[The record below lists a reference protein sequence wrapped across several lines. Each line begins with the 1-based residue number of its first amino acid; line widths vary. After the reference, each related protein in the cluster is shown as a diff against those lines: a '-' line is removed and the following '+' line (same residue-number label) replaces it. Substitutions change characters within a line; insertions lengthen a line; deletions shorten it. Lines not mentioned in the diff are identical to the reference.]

1 MKKISKFIINN
12 KTKVLV
18 LSCILLFLS
27 FIGMKL
33 TTINYNIL
41 VYLPSEID
49 TIKGQDI
56 LTDEFNM
63 GSYSIVV
70 AENLSPKEILNLKNK
85 ITKVEGVNEVLSIY
99 DVLGTN
105 IPIDVLPSEIKDK
118 IHQDNTDLMFTTFKY
133 STSDER
139 TINAVEEI
147 RSITD
152 HKLMQ
157 GGMSSMVLDTMNLS
171 NEEITIYVIIAVVLC
186 LLVLELSLDSYVV
199 PILLLANI
207 GMAIMF
213 NFGTNVFL
221 GDISYITKA
230 LVAVLQLGVTTDY
243 SIFLYHAY
251 EDKKE
256 KMNKDEAMEEAI
268 SETFTS
274 VVGSS
279 LTTIAGFLVLC
290 TMKLTLGTDLGIVM
304 AKGVLLGI
312 ISVLTIFPSLLL
324 FFDKQVTKT
333 KHKKL
338 MPNFNK
344 INTFIV
350 NNNKAFFII
359 FIILLMPLYL
369 ANNKVEVYYKLD
381 RSLPSYLES
390 FKTNE
395 LLKEKYNIVSP
406 QIILVDKNLKIDDLT
421 NLTNELSSLK
431 GIDLTLTTTKLSE
444 YGLSDNM
451 INLFDNDKYNLILI
465 NSEYDVATN
474 ELNNQIEEIN
484 KIVKKYDQN
493 GIVAGEGALMK
504 DLVTI
509 CDTDFKNVN
518 YSSIICIFLIL
529 FIILK
534 NFSLPFLL
542 IIAIEGAIFANM
554 SISYFTGSVLPFI
567 APIVLGTIQLGAT
580 IDYAILI
587 TTTYVNNRKTN
598 DSKKECMINTLNYCG
613 HSVLVSAACFFAATF
628 GVGVYSKIEMIG
640 SICNLISRG
649 ALISMLF
656 VLTILPSILLIF
668 DKLINKTNM
677 KGNKMK
683 KLNLAAL
690 TVVMLSP
697 LCVFANTKNE
707 TVYSK
712 IDENGNVIS
721 TTVNEQIKNTK
732 KLDTIEDYT
741 ELEDILNISS
751 NDEITKLNK
760 NITINALGKDVFYQ
774 GTSKKSLP
782 IGINIKYYLDGK
794 EESLDNILGKSG
806 KIKIIIDFT
815 NNEKHNALV
824 NGKQETM
831 YTPFLVTMGTMLD
844 SNVTNIKINNGK
856 VVASGNKNM
865 VVGISSPYLNRSLNI
880 SELSTLNTLTLSYET
895 DNFKLPTMYFVATN
909 KLLSDAD
916 LSVFNKLDGLNS
928 KVDELQTNMNKI
940 DNGASDLSKGI
951 NKLKNS
957 LSSSIT
963 NLKNNNED
971 ALDEN
976 TIASIRT
983 QTMQTVQNTFTN
995 DYKKKLSES
1004 AWIKVEENLK
1014 NSNDNYVT
1022 DLATKTVSKILLSY
1036 LGSEEALNNYMLCVS
1051 ENMESCEYLIQ
1062 NNYDINKINA
1072 FALTLKQEITS
1083 LTTNTTNYIAENVS
1097 KNVASTVAEETA
1109 ISTAESIVNTLAPAL
1124 SNQVKNE
1131 SIKSFTS
1138 SLNTLYTNI
1147 DYIDSNMNTLSTGIT
1162 TFNKEGIEE
1171 ISALVNGPIASSKAM
1186 VKALSKLAD
1195 NYTSY
1200 ASKSTSIND
1209 ETKFIIV
1216 LDGKEKQE
1224 EETNT
1229 TEESS
1234 KTNLWTRIK
1243 NLFK

>member
-12 KTKVLV
+12 KTKVLII
-18 LSCILLFLS
+18 SCILLVLS

-70 AENLSPKEILNLKNK
+70 AENLSPKEILNLKDK

-118 IHQDNTDLMFTTFKY
+118 IHQDNTDLMFITFKY

-147 RSITD
+147 RNITD

-171 NEEITIYVIIAVVLC
+171 NEEITIYVIIAVALC
-186 LLVLELSLDSYVV
+186 LIVLELSLDSYVV

-256 KMNKDEAMEEAI
+256 KMSKEKAMEEAI

-350 NNNKAFFII
+350 NHNKAFFVI
-359 FIILLMPLYL
+359 FIILLIPLYL

-390 FKTNE
+390 VKTNE

-406 QIILVDKNLKIDDLT
+406 QIILVDKNLKTDDLT

-431 GIDLTLTTTKLSE
+431 GIDLTLSTTKLAE

-451 INLFDNDKYNLILI
+451 INLFDSDKYNLILI

-484 KIVKKYDQN
+484 KIVKKYDQS

-518 YSSIICIFLIL
+518 YSSILCIFLIL

-542 IIAIEGAIFANM
+542 IIVIEGAIFANM

-598 DSKKECMINTLNYCG
+598 KSKKECMINTLNYCG

-668 DKLINKTNM
+668 DNIINKTNM

-697 LCVFANTKNE
+697 LCVFANTKTE

-806 KIKIIIDFT
+806 KIKIIINFT

-856 VVASGNKNM
+856 VVANGNKNM

-880 SELSTLNTLTLSYET
+880 SELSTLNTLTLSYEI

-909 KLLSDAD
+909 KLLADAD
-916 LSVFNKLDGLNS
+916 LSIFNKLDGLNS

-957 LSSSIT
+957 LSSSIN

-976 TIASIRT
+976 TLADIRT

-995 DYKKKLSES
+995 DYKKKISES

-1014 NSNDNYVT
+1014 NSNDTYVT

-1036 LGSEEALNNYMLCVS
+1036 LGSEEALNKYMLCVS
-1051 ENMESCEYLIQ
+1051 GNMESCIYLAQ
-1062 NNYDINKINA
+1062 NNYDIDKINA

-1097 KNVASTVAEETA
+1097 KSVASTVAEETA
-1109 ISTAESIVNTLAPAL
+1109 ISTAESIVNTLAPTL

-1147 DYIDSNMNTLSTGIT
+1147 DYIDSNMNSLSTGIT

-1171 ISALVNGPIASSKAM
+1171 ISALVNGPIASSKAR
-1186 VKALSKLAD
+1186 VEALSKLAD

-1224 EETNT
+1224 EKTHV
-1229 TEESS
+1229 TEETS

>member
-12 KTKVLV
+12 KTKILII
-18 LSCILLFLS
+18 SCILLALS

-118 IHQDNTDLMFTTFKY
+118 IHQDNTNLMFITFKY

-147 RSITD
+147 RNITD

-171 NEEITIYVIIAVVLC
+171 NEEITVYVIIAVVLC

-207 GMAIMF
+207 GIAIMF

-256 KMNKDEAMEEAI
+256 KMSKEQAMEEAI

-324 FFDKQVTKT
+324 FFDKLVTKT

-350 NNNKAFFII
+350 NNNKAFFVI
-359 FIILLMPLYL
+359 FIILLIPLYL

-390 FKTNE
+390 VKTNE

-421 NLTNELSSLK
+421 NLTDELSSLK
-431 GIDLTLTTTKLSE
+431 GIDLTLSTTKLSE

-451 INLFDNDKYNLILI
+451 INLFDSDKYNLILI

-518 YSSIICIFLIL
+518 YSSILCIFLIL

-542 IIAIEGAIFANM
+542 IIAIEGAILANM

-598 DSKKECMINTLNYCG
+598 KSKKECMINTLNYCG

-668 DKLINKTNM
+668 DNIINKTNM

-683 KLNLAAL
+683 KLNLAVL
-690 TVVMLSP
+690 TVAMLSP

-712 IDENGNVIS
+712 IGENGNVIS

-760 NITINALGKDVFYQ
+760 NISINAFGKDVFYQ

-806 KIKIIIDFT
+806 KIKIIINFT

-844 SNVTNIKINNGK
+844 SNAKNIKINNGK

-880 SELSTLNTLTLSYET
+880 NELSTLNTLTLSYET

-971 ALDEN
+971 ALDEK
-976 TIASIRT
+976 TLAGIRT

-1014 NSNDNYVT
+1014 NSNDTYVT

-1051 ENMESCEYLIQ
+1051 GNMESCAYLIQ

-1097 KNVASTVAEETA
+1097 KSVASTVAEETA
-1109 ISTAESIVNTLAPAL
+1109 ISTAESIVNTLAPTL

-1171 ISALVNGPIASSKAM
+1171 ISSLVNGPIASSKAR
-1186 VKALSKLAD
+1186 VEALSKLAD

-1224 EETNT
+1224 EKTNI

>member
-18 LSCILLFLS
+18 ISCILLVLS

-70 AENLSPKEILNLKNK
+70 AENLSPKEILNLKDK

-118 IHQDNTDLMFTTFKY
+118 IHQDNTDLMFITFKY

-147 RSITD
+147 RNITD

-171 NEEITIYVIIAVVLC
+171 NEEITIYVIIAVALC
-186 LLVLELSLDSYVV
+186 LIVLELSLDSYVV

-256 KMNKDEAMEEAI
+256 KMSKEKAMEEAI

-333 KHKKL
+333 KHKNL

-350 NNNKAFFII
+350 NNNKAFFVI
-359 FIILLMPLYL
+359 FIILLIPLYL

-390 FKTNE
+390 VKTNE

-406 QIILVDKNLKIDDLT
+406 QIILVDKNLKTDDLT

-431 GIDLTLTTTKLSE
+431 GIDLTLSTTKLAE

-451 INLFDNDKYNLILI
+451 INLFDSDKYNLILI
-465 NSEYDVATN
+465 NSKYDVATN

-484 KIVKKYDQN
+484 KIVKKYDQS

-518 YSSIICIFLIL
+518 YSSILCIFLIL

-542 IIAIEGAIFANM
+542 IIVIEGAIFANM

-598 DSKKECMINTLNYCG
+598 KSKKECMINTLNYCG

-668 DKLINKTNM
+668 DNIINKTNM

-697 LCVFANTKNE
+697 LCVFANTKTE

-712 IDENGNVIS
+712 IDENGNVIN

-782 IGINIKYYLDGK
+782 IGVNIKYYLDGK

-806 KIKIIIDFT
+806 KIKIVINFT

-844 SNVTNIKINNGK
+844 SSATNIKINNGK
-856 VVASGNKNM
+856 VVANGNKNM

-909 KLLSDAD
+909 KLLADAD
-916 LSVFNKLDGLNS
+916 LSIFNKLDGLNS

-971 ALDEN
+971 ALDEK
-976 TIASIRT
+976 ALAGIRT

-995 DYKKKLSES
+995 DYKKKISES

-1014 NSNDNYVT
+1014 NSNDTYVT

-1036 LGSEEALNNYMLCVS
+1036 LGNEEALNNYMLCVS
-1051 ENMESCEYLIQ
+1051 GKMESCIYLKQ
-1062 NNYDINKINA
+1062 NNYDIDKINA

-1097 KNVASTVAEETA
+1097 KSVASTVAEETA
-1109 ISTAESIVNTLAPAL
+1109 ISTAESIVNTLAPTL

-1147 DYIDSNMNTLSTGIT
+1147 DYIDSNMNSLSTGIT

-1171 ISALVNGPIASSKAM
+1171 ISALVNGPIASSKAR
-1186 VKALSKLAD
+1186 VEALSKLAD

-1224 EETNT
+1224 EKTHV
-1229 TEESS
+1229 TEETS

>member
-12 KTKVLV
+12 KTKVLII
-18 LSCILLFLS
+18 SCILLVLS

-118 IHQDNTDLMFTTFKY
+118 IHQDKTDLMFITFKY

-147 RSITD
+147 RNITD

-171 NEEITIYVIIAVVLC
+171 NEEITIYVIIAVALC
-186 LLVLELSLDSYVV
+186 LIVLELSLDSYVV
-199 PILLLANI
+199 PVLLLANI

-256 KMNKDEAMEEAI
+256 KMSKEEAMEEAI

-333 KHKKL
+333 KHRKL

-350 NNNKAFFII
+350 NNNKAFFVI
-359 FIILLMPLYL
+359 FIILLIPLYL

-381 RSLPSYLES
+381 RSLPRYLES
-390 FKTNE
+390 VKTNE

-431 GIDLTLTTTKLSE
+431 GIDLTLSTTKLAE

-451 INLFDNDKYNLILI
+451 INLFDSDKYNLILI
-465 NSEYDVATN
+465 NSKYDVATN

-518 YSSIICIFLIL
+518 YSSILCIFLIL

-598 DSKKECMINTLNYCG
+598 KSKKECMINTLNYCG

-668 DKLINKTNM
+668 DNIINKTNM

-683 KLNLAAL
+683 KLNLAVL
-690 TVVMLSP
+690 TVAMLSP

-712 IDENGNVIS
+712 IDENGNIIS
-721 TTVNEQIKNTK
+721 TTVNEQIKNNK

-760 NITINALGKDVFYQ
+760 NISINAFGKDVFYQ

-880 SELSTLNTLTLSYET
+880 NELSTLNTLTLSYET

-971 ALDEN
+971 ALDEK
-976 TIASIRT
+976 TLVGIRT

-1014 NSNDNYVT
+1014 NSNDTYVT

-1051 ENMESCEYLIQ
+1051 GNMESCIYLAQ
-1062 NNYDINKINA
+1062 NNYDIDKINA

-1097 KNVASTVAEETA
+1097 KSVASTVAEETA
-1109 ISTAESIVNTLAPAL
+1109 ISTAETIVNTLAPTL

-1171 ISALVNGPIASSKAM
+1171 ISALVNGPIASSKAR
-1186 VKALSKLAD
+1186 VEALSKLAD

-1224 EETNT
+1224 EKTNIS
-1229 TEESS
+1229 EESS

>member
-12 KTKVLV
+12 KTKVLII
-18 LSCILLFLS
+18 SCILLVLS

-118 IHQDNTDLMFTTFKY
+118 IHQDNTDLMFITFKY

-147 RSITD
+147 RNITD

-171 NEEITIYVIIAVVLC
+171 NEEITIYVIIAVALC
-186 LLVLELSLDSYVV
+186 LIVLELSLDSYVV

-256 KMNKDEAMEEAI
+256 KMSKEEAMEKAI

-333 KHKKL
+333 KHKNL

-390 FKTNE
+390 VKTNE

-421 NLTNELSSLK
+421 NLTDELSSLK
-431 GIDLTLTTTKLSE
+431 GIDLTLSTTKLSE

-451 INLFDNDKYNLILI
+451 INLFDSDKYNLILI

-518 YSSIICIFLIL
+518 YSSILCIFLIL

-542 IIAIEGAIFANM
+542 IIVIEGAIFANM

-598 DSKKECMINTLNYCG
+598 KSKKECMINTLNYCG

-668 DKLINKTNM
+668 DNIINKTNM

-856 VVASGNKNM
+856 IVASGNKNM

-940 DNGASDLSKGI
+940 DNGASNLSKGI

-976 TIASIRT
+976 TLASIRT

-1014 NSNDNYVT
+1014 NSNDTYVT

-1051 ENMESCEYLIQ
+1051 GNMESCIYLAQ
-1062 NNYDINKINA
+1062 NNYDIDKINA

-1097 KNVASTVAEETA
+1097 KSVASTVAEETA
-1109 ISTAESIVNTLAPAL
+1109 ISTAESIVNTLAPTL

-1171 ISALVNGPIASSKAM
+1171 ISALVNGPIASSKAR
-1186 VKALSKLAD
+1186 VEALSKLAD
-1195 NYTSY
+1195 NYNSY

-1224 EETNT
+1224 EKTNI
-1229 TEESS
+1229 TEELS

>member
-12 KTKVLV
+12 KTKVLII
-18 LSCILLFLS
+18 SCILLVLS

-70 AENLSPKEILNLKNK
+70 AEKLSPKEILNLKNK

-118 IHQDNTDLMFTTFKY
+118 IHQDNTDLMFITFKY

-147 RSITD
+147 RNITD

-171 NEEITIYVIIAVVLC
+171 NEEITIYVIIAVALC
-186 LLVLELSLDSYVV
+186 LIVLELSLDSYVV
-199 PILLLANI
+199 PVLLLANI

-256 KMNKDEAMEEAI
+256 KMSKEEAMEEAI

-324 FFDKQVTKT
+324 FFDKLVTKT
-333 KHKKL
+333 KHRKL

-350 NNNKAFFII
+350 NNNKAFFVI
-359 FIILLMPLYL
+359 FIILLIPLYL

-381 RSLPSYLES
+381 RSLPRYLES
-390 FKTNE
+390 VKTNE

-431 GIDLTLTTTKLSE
+431 GIDLTLSTTKLSE

-451 INLFDNDKYNLILI
+451 INLFDSDKYNLILI
-465 NSEYDVATN
+465 NSKYDVATN

-518 YSSIICIFLIL
+518 YSSILCIFLIL

-542 IIAIEGAIFANM
+542 IIVIEGAIFANM

-598 DSKKECMINTLNYCG
+598 KSKKECMINTLNYCG

-668 DKLINKTNM
+668 DNIINKTNM

-683 KLNLAAL
+683 KLNLAVL
-690 TVVMLSP
+690 TVAMISP

-760 NITINALGKDVFYQ
+760 NISINALGKDVFYQ

-844 SNVTNIKINNGK
+844 SSAKNIKINNGK

-880 SELSTLNTLTLSYET
+880 NELSTLNTLTLSYET

-971 ALDEN
+971 ALDEK
-976 TIASIRT
+976 TLAGIRT

-1014 NSNDNYVT
+1014 NSNDTYVT

-1051 ENMESCEYLIQ
+1051 GNMESCIYLAQ
-1062 NNYDINKINA
+1062 NNYDIDKINA
-1072 FALTLKQEITS
+1072 FALTLKQEITL

-1097 KNVASTVAEETA
+1097 KSVASTVAEETA
-1109 ISTAESIVNTLAPAL
+1109 ISTAESIVNTLAPTL

-1171 ISALVNGPIASSKAM
+1171 ISALVNGPIASSKAR
-1186 VKALSKLAD
+1186 VEALSKLAD

-1224 EETNT
+1224 EKTNI

>member
-12 KTKVLV
+12 KTKVLII
-18 LSCILLFLS
+18 SCILLVLS

-70 AENLSPKEILNLKNK
+70 AENLSPKEILNLKDK
-85 ITKVEGVNEVLSIY
+85 ITKVKGVNEVLSIY

-118 IHQDNTDLMFTTFKY
+118 IHKDNTDLMFITFKY

-147 RSITD
+147 RNITD

-171 NEEITIYVIIAVVLC
+171 NEEITVYVIIAVVLC

-256 KMNKDEAMEEAI
+256 KMSKEEAMEEAI

-324 FFDKQVTKT
+324 FFDKLVTKT

-350 NNNKAFFII
+350 NNSKAFFII
-359 FIILLMPLYL
+359 FIILLIPLYL

-390 FKTNE
+390 VKTNE

-406 QIILVDKNLKIDDLT
+406 QIILVDKNLKTDDLT

-431 GIDLTLTTTKLSE
+431 GIDLTLSTTKLSE

-451 INLFDNDKYNLILI
+451 INLFDSDKYNLILI
-465 NSEYDVATN
+465 NSKYDVATN

-484 KIVKKYDQN
+484 KIVKKYDKN

-542 IIAIEGAIFANM
+542 IIAIEGAILANM

-598 DSKKECMINTLNYCG
+598 KSKKECMINTLNYCG

-760 NITINALGKDVFYQ
+760 NISINAFGKDVFYQ

-782 IGINIKYYLDGK
+782 IGVNIKYYLDGK
-794 EESLDNILGKSG
+794 EESLDNILDKSG
-806 KIKIIIDFT
+806 KIKIVINFT

-895 DNFKLPTMYFVATN
+895 DKFKLPTMYFVATN

-971 ALDEN
+971 ALDEK
-976 TIASIRT
+976 TLAGIRT

-1014 NSNDNYVT
+1014 NSNDTYVT

-1051 ENMESCEYLIQ
+1051 GNMESCAYLIQ

-1097 KNVASTVAEETA
+1097 KSVASTVAEETA
-1109 ISTAESIVNTLAPAL
+1109 ISTAESIVNTLAPTL

-1171 ISALVNGPIASSKAM
+1171 ISALVNGPIASSKAR
-1186 VKALSKLAD
+1186 VEALSKLAD

-1224 EETNT
+1224 EKTNI
-1229 TEESS
+1229 TEETS

>member
-12 KTKVLV
+12 KTKILII
-18 LSCILLFLS
+18 SCILLVLS

-85 ITKVEGVNEVLSIY
+85 ITKVEGINEVLSIY

-118 IHQDNTDLMFTTFKY
+118 IHQDNTDLMFITFKY

-147 RSITD
+147 RNITD

-171 NEEITIYVIIAVVLC
+171 NEEITIYVIIAIALC
-186 LLVLELSLDSYVV
+186 LIVLELSLDSYVV
-199 PILLLANI
+199 PILLLTNI

-213 NFGTNVFL
+213 NFGTNLFL

-256 KMNKDEAMEEAI
+256 KMSKEEAMEKAI

-333 KHKKL
+333 KHKNL

-344 INTFIV
+344 INTLIV
-350 NNNKAFFII
+350 NNNKAFFVI
-359 FIILLMPLYL
+359 FIILLIPLYL

-390 FKTNE
+390 VKTNE

-431 GIDLTLTTTKLSE
+431 GIDLTLSTTKLAE

-451 INLFDNDKYNLILI
+451 INLFDSDKYNLILI
-465 NSEYDVATN
+465 NSKYDVATN

-518 YSSIICIFLIL
+518 YSSILCIFLIL

-542 IIAIEGAIFANM
+542 IIVIEGAIFANM

-598 DSKKECMINTLNYCG
+598 KSKKECMINTLNYCG

-649 ALISMLF
+649 AIISMLF

-683 KLNLAAL
+683 KLNLAVL
-690 TVVMLSP
+690 TVAMLSP

-712 IDENGNVIS
+712 IDENGNIIS

-760 NITINALGKDVFYQ
+760 NISINAFGKDVFYQ

-806 KIKIIIDFT
+806 KIKIVINFT
-815 NNEKHNALV
+815 NNEKHKALV

-971 ALDEN
+971 ALDEK
-976 TIASIRT
+976 TLAGIRT

-1014 NSNDNYVT
+1014 NSNDTYVT

-1051 ENMESCEYLIQ
+1051 GNMESCAYLIQ

-1097 KNVASTVAEETA
+1097 KSVASTVAEETA
-1109 ISTAESIVNTLAPAL
+1109 ISTAESIVNTLAPTL

-1131 SIKSFTS
+1131 SIKTFTS

-1147 DYIDSNMNTLSTGIT
+1147 DYIDSNMNILSTGIT
-1162 TFNKEGIEE
+1162 IFNKEGIEE
-1171 ISALVNGPIASSKAM
+1171 ISALVNGPIASSKAR
-1186 VKALSKLAD
+1186 VEALSKLAD

-1224 EETNT
+1224 EKTNI

>member
-12 KTKVLV
+12 KTKVLII
-18 LSCILLFLS
+18 SCILLVLS

-118 IHQDNTDLMFTTFKY
+118 IHQDNTDLMFITFKY

-147 RSITD
+147 RNITD

-171 NEEITIYVIIAVVLC
+171 NEEITIYVIIAVALC
-186 LLVLELSLDSYVV
+186 LMVLELSLDSYVV
-199 PILLLANI
+199 PVLLLANI

-256 KMNKDEAMEEAI
+256 KMCKEEAMEEAI

-333 KHKKL
+333 KHRKL

-350 NNNKAFFII
+350 NNNKAFFVI
-359 FIILLMPLYL
+359 FIILLIPLYL

-381 RSLPSYLES
+381 RSLPRYLES
-390 FKTNE
+390 VKTNE

-431 GIDLTLTTTKLSE
+431 GIDLTLSTTKLSE

-451 INLFDNDKYNLILI
+451 INLFDSDKYNLILI
-465 NSEYDVATN
+465 NSKYDVATN

-518 YSSIICIFLIL
+518 YSSILCIFLIL

-598 DSKKECMINTLNYCG
+598 KSKKECMINTLNYCG

-668 DKLINKTNM
+668 DNIINKTNM

-683 KLNLAAL
+683 KLNLAVL
-690 TVVMLSP
+690 TVAMLSP

-721 TTVNEQIKNTK
+721 TTVNEQIKNNK

-760 NITINALGKDVFYQ
+760 NISINAFGKDVFYQ

-880 SELSTLNTLTLSYET
+880 NELSTLNTLTLSYET
-895 DNFKLPTMYFVATN
+895 DNFKLPTIYFVATN

-971 ALDEN
+971 ALDEK
-976 TIASIRT
+976 TLAGIRT

-1014 NSNDNYVT
+1014 NSNDTYVT

-1051 ENMESCEYLIQ
+1051 GNMESCIYIAQ
-1062 NNYDINKINA
+1062 NNYDIDKINA

-1097 KNVASTVAEETA
+1097 KSVASTVAEETA
-1109 ISTAESIVNTLAPAL
+1109 ISTAESIVNTLAPTL

-1171 ISALVNGPIASSKAM
+1171 ISALVNGPIASSKAR
-1186 VKALSKLAD
+1186 VEALSKLAD

-1224 EETNT
+1224 EKTNI

>member
-12 KTKVLV
+12 KTKILII
-18 LSCILLFLS
+18 SCILLVLS

-49 TIKGQDI
+49 TIEGQDI

-63 GSYSIVV
+63 GSYSMVV

-118 IHQDNTDLMFTTFKY
+118 IHQDNTDLMFITFKY

-147 RSITD
+147 RNITD

-171 NEEITIYVIIAVVLC
+171 NEEITIYVIIAVALC
-186 LLVLELSLDSYVV
+186 LIVLELSLDSYVV

-213 NFGTNVFL
+213 NFGTNIFL

-256 KMNKDEAMEEAI
+256 KMSKEEAMEKAI

-333 KHKKL
+333 KHKKI

-350 NNNKAFFII
+350 NNNKAFFAI
-359 FIILLMPLYL
+359 FIILLIPLYL

-390 FKTNE
+390 VKTNE

-431 GIDLTLTTTKLSE
+431 GIDLTLSTTKLSE

-451 INLFDNDKYNLILI
+451 INLFDSDKYNLILI
-465 NSEYDVATN
+465 NSKYDVATN

-518 YSSIICIFLIL
+518 YSSILCIFLIL

-542 IIAIEGAIFANM
+542 IIAIEGAILANM

-598 DSKKECMINTLNYCG
+598 KNKKECMINTLNYCG

-668 DKLINKTNM
+668 DNIINKTNM

-683 KLNLAAL
+683 KLNLALL

-712 IDENGNVIS
+712 IDENGNIIS

-760 NITINALGKDVFYQ
+760 NISINAFGKDVFYQ

-806 KIKIIIDFT
+806 KIKIVINFT

-895 DNFKLPTMYFVATN
+895 DKFKLPTMYFVATN

-971 ALDEN
+971 ALDEK
-976 TIASIRT
+976 TLAGIRT
-983 QTMQTVQNTFTN
+983 QTMQTVQNTFTD

-1014 NSNDNYVT
+1014 NSNDTYVT

-1036 LGSEEALNNYMLCVS
+1036 LGSKEALNNYMLCVS
-1051 ENMESCEYLIQ
+1051 GNMEYCKYLAQ
-1062 NNYDINKINA
+1062 NNYDIDKINA

-1097 KNVASTVAEETA
+1097 KSVASTVAEETA
-1109 ISTAESIVNTLAPAL
+1109 ISTAESIVNTLAPTL

-1171 ISALVNGPIASSKAM
+1171 ISALVNGPIASSKAR
-1186 VKALSKLAD
+1186 VEALSKLAD

-1224 EETNT
+1224 EKTNI

>member
-12 KTKVLV
+12 KTKVLII
-18 LSCILLFLS
+18 SCILLVLS

-85 ITKVEGVNEVLSIY
+85 ITKVEGINEVLSIY

-118 IHQDNTDLMFTTFKY
+118 IHQDNTDLMFITFKY

-147 RSITD
+147 RNITD

-171 NEEITIYVIIAVVLC
+171 NEEITIYVIIAVALC
-186 LLVLELSLDSYVV
+186 LIVLELSLDSYVV
-199 PILLLANI
+199 PILLLTNI

-213 NFGTNVFL
+213 NFGTNIFL

-256 KMNKDEAMEEAI
+256 KMNKEEAMEEAI

-338 MPNFNK
+338 MTNFNK

-350 NNNKAFFII
+350 NNNKAFFVI
-359 FIILLMPLYL
+359 FIILLIPLYL

-390 FKTNE
+390 VKTNE

-431 GIDLTLTTTKLSE
+431 GIDLTLSTTKLAE

-451 INLFDNDKYNLILI
+451 INLFDSDKYNLILI
-465 NSEYDVATN
+465 NSKYDVATN

-518 YSSIICIFLIL
+518 YSSILCIFLIL

-542 IIAIEGAIFANM
+542 IIVIEGAIFANM

-598 DSKKECMINTLNYCG
+598 KSKKECMINTLNYCG

-628 GVGVYSKIEMIG
+628 GVGIYSKIEMIG

-668 DKLINKTNM
+668 DNIINKTNM

-683 KLNLAAL
+683 KLNLAVL
-690 TVVMLSP
+690 TAVMLSP
-697 LCVFANTKNE
+697 LCVFANTKTE

-760 NITINALGKDVFYQ
+760 NISINAFGKDVFYQ

-806 KIKIIIDFT
+806 KIKIVINFT

-928 KVDELQTNMNKI
+928 KIDELQTNMNKI

-971 ALDEN
+971 ALDEK
-976 TIASIRT
+976 TLAGIRT

-1014 NSNDNYVT
+1014 NSNDTYVT

-1051 ENMESCEYLIQ
+1051 GNMESCEYLIQ

-1097 KNVASTVAEETA
+1097 KSVALTVAEETA
-1109 ISTAESIVNTLAPAL
+1109 ISTAESIVNTLAPTL

-1171 ISALVNGPIASSKAM
+1171 ISVLVNGPIASSKAR
-1186 VKALSKLAD
+1186 VEALSKLAD

-1224 EETNT
+1224 EKTNI

>member
-12 KTKVLV
+12 KTKVLII
-18 LSCILLFLS
+18 SCILLVLS

-118 IHQDNTDLMFTTFKY
+118 IHQDNTDLMFITFKY

-147 RSITD
+147 RNITD

-171 NEEITIYVIIAVVLC
+171 NEEITIYVIIAVALC
-186 LLVLELSLDSYVV
+186 LIVLELSLDSYVV
-199 PILLLANI
+199 PVLLLANI

-256 KMNKDEAMEEAI
+256 KMCKEEAMEEAI

-350 NNNKAFFII
+350 NNNKAFFVI
-359 FIILLMPLYL
+359 FIILLIPLYL

-381 RSLPSYLES
+381 RSLPRYLES
-390 FKTNE
+390 VKTNE

-431 GIDLTLTTTKLSE
+431 GIDLTLSTTKLSE

-451 INLFDNDKYNLILI
+451 INLFDSDKYNLILI
-465 NSEYDVATN
+465 NSKYDVATN

-518 YSSIICIFLIL
+518 YSSILCIFLIL

-598 DSKKECMINTLNYCG
+598 KSKKECMINTLNYCG

-668 DKLINKTNM
+668 DNIINKTNM

-683 KLNLAAL
+683 KLNLAVL
-690 TVVMLSP
+690 TVAMLSP

-721 TTVNEQIKNTK
+721 TTVNEQIKNNK

-760 NITINALGKDVFYQ
+760 NISINAFGKDVFYQ

-831 YTPFLVTMGTMLD
+831 YTPFLVTMGTILD

-909 KLLSDAD
+909 KLLSDAE

-971 ALDEN
+971 ALDEK
-976 TIASIRT
+976 TLAGIRT

-1014 NSNDNYVT
+1014 NSNDSYVT

-1051 ENMESCEYLIQ
+1051 GNMESCAYLIQ

-1097 KNVASTVAEETA
+1097 KSVASTVAEETA
-1109 ISTAESIVNTLAPAL
+1109 ISTAESIVNTLAPTL

-1171 ISALVNGPIASSKAM
+1171 ISALVNGPIASSKAR

-1224 EETNT
+1224 EKTNI

>member
-1 MKKISKFIINN
+1 
-12 KTKVLV
+12 
-18 LSCILLFLS
+18 
-27 FIGMKL
+27 
-33 TTINYNIL
+33 
-41 VYLPSEID
+41 
-49 TIKGQDI
+49 
-56 LTDEFNM
+56 
-63 GSYSIVV
+63 
-70 AENLSPKEILNLKNK
+70 
-85 ITKVEGVNEVLSIY
+85 
-99 DVLGTN
+99 
-105 IPIDVLPSEIKDK
+105 
-118 IHQDNTDLMFTTFKY
+118 
-133 STSDER
+133 
-139 TINAVEEI
+139 
-147 RSITD
+147 
-152 HKLMQ
+152 
-157 GGMSSMVLDTMNLS
+157 
-171 NEEITIYVIIAVVLC
+171 
-186 LLVLELSLDSYVV
+186 
-199 PILLLANI
+199 
-207 GMAIMF
+207 
-213 NFGTNVFL
+213 
-221 GDISYITKA
+221 
-230 LVAVLQLGVTTDY
+230 
-243 SIFLYHAY
+243 
-251 EDKKE
+251 
-256 KMNKDEAMEEAI
+256 
-268 SETFTS
+268 
-274 VVGSS
+274 
-279 LTTIAGFLVLC
+279 
-290 TMKLTLGTDLGIVM
+290 
-304 AKGVLLGI
+304 
-312 ISVLTIFPSLLL
+312 
-324 FFDKQVTKT
+324 
-333 KHKKL
+333 
-338 MPNFNK
+338 
-344 INTFIV
+344 
-350 NNNKAFFII
+350 
-359 FIILLMPLYL
+359 
-369 ANNKVEVYYKLD
+369 
-381 RSLPSYLES
+381 
-390 FKTNE
+390 
-395 LLKEKYNIVSP
+395 
-406 QIILVDKNLKIDDLT
+406 
-421 NLTNELSSLK
+421 
-431 GIDLTLTTTKLSE
+431 
-444 YGLSDNM
+444 M
-451 INLFDNDKYNLILI
+451 INLFDSDKYNLILI

-518 YSSIICIFLIL
+518 YSSILCIFLIL

-542 IIAIEGAIFANM
+542 IIVIEGAIFANM

-598 DSKKECMINTLNYCG
+598 KSKKECMINTLNYCG

-668 DKLINKTNM
+668 DNIINKTNM

-690 TVVMLSP
+690 TAVMLSP
-697 LCVFANTKNE
+697 LCVFANTKTE

-751 NDEITKLNK
+751 NDEITNLNK

-782 IGINIKYYLDGK
+782 IGLNIKYYLDGK
-794 EESLDNILGKSG
+794 EESLENILGKSG

-844 SNVTNIKINNGK
+844 SSVTNIKINNGK
-856 VVASGNKNM
+856 VVANGNKNM

-880 SELSTLNTLTLSYET
+880 SELSTLNTLTLSYEIV
-895 DNFKLPTMYFVATN
+895 NFKLPTMYFVATN
-909 KLLSDAD
+909 KLLANAD
-916 LSVFNKLDGLNS
+916 LSIFNKLDGLNS
-928 KVDELQTNMNKI
+928 KVNELQTNMNKI
-940 DNGASDLSKGI
+940 DTGASDLSKGI

-957 LSSSIT
+957 LSSSIN

-971 ALDEN
+971 ALDEK
-976 TIASIRT
+976 TLAGIRT
-983 QTMQTVQNTFTN
+983 QTMHTVQNTFTN

-1014 NSNDNYVT
+1014 NSNDTYVT

-1051 ENMESCEYLIQ
+1051 GKMESCIYLAQ

-1097 KNVASTVAEETA
+1097 KSVASTVAEETA
-1109 ISTAESIVNTLAPAL
+1109 ISTAESIVNTLAPTL
-1124 SNQVKNE
+1124 SNQIKNE

-1171 ISALVNGPIASSKAM
+1171 ISALVNGPIASSKAR
-1186 VKALSKLAD
+1186 VEALSKLAD

-1200 ASKSTSIND
+1200 ASKGTSIND

-1224 EETNT
+1224 EKTNITKET
-1229 TEESS
+1229 S

>member
-12 KTKVLV
+12 KTKVLII
-18 LSCILLFLS
+18 SCILLVLS

-118 IHQDNTDLMFTTFKY
+118 IHQDNTDLMFITFKY

-147 RSITD
+147 RNITD

-171 NEEITIYVIIAVVLC
+171 NEEITIYVIIAVALC
-186 LLVLELSLDSYVV
+186 LIVLELSLDSYVV
-199 PILLLANI
+199 PVLLLANI

-256 KMNKDEAMEEAI
+256 KMSKEEAMEEAI

-350 NNNKAFFII
+350 NNNKAFFVI
-359 FIILLMPLYL
+359 FIILLIPLYL

-390 FKTNE
+390 VKTNE

-431 GIDLTLTTTKLSE
+431 GIDLTLSTTKLSE

-451 INLFDNDKYNLILI
+451 INLFDSDKYNLILI
-465 NSEYDVATN
+465 NSKYDVATN

-518 YSSIICIFLIL
+518 YSSILCIFLIL

-598 DSKKECMINTLNYCG
+598 KSKKECMINTLNYCG

-668 DKLINKTNM
+668 DNIINKTNM

-683 KLNLAAL
+683 KLNLAVL
-690 TVVMLSP
+690 TVAMLSP

-712 IDENGNVIS
+712 IDENGNIIS

-760 NITINALGKDVFYQ
+760 NISINAFGKDVFYQ

-856 VVASGNKNM
+856 VVARGNKNM

-880 SELSTLNTLTLSYET
+880 
-895 DNFKLPTMYFVATN
+895 
-909 KLLSDAD
+909 
-916 LSVFNKLDGLNS
+916 
-928 KVDELQTNMNKI
+928 
-940 DNGASDLSKGI
+940 
-951 NKLKNS
+951 
-957 LSSSIT
+957 
-963 NLKNNNED
+963 
-971 ALDEN
+971 
-976 TIASIRT
+976 
-983 QTMQTVQNTFTN
+983 
-995 DYKKKLSES
+995 
-1004 AWIKVEENLK
+1004 
-1014 NSNDNYVT
+1014 
-1022 DLATKTVSKILLSY
+1022 
-1036 LGSEEALNNYMLCVS
+1036 LCC
-1051 ENMESCEYLIQ
+1051 N
-1062 NNYDINKINA
+1062 
-1072 FALTLKQEITS
+1072 
-1083 LTTNTTNYIAENVS
+1083 
-1097 KNVASTVAEETA
+1097 
-1109 ISTAESIVNTLAPAL
+1109 
-1124 SNQVKNE
+1124 
-1131 SIKSFTS
+1131 
-1138 SLNTLYTNI
+1138 
-1147 DYIDSNMNTLSTGIT
+1147 
-1162 TFNKEGIEE
+1162 
-1171 ISALVNGPIASSKAM
+1171 
-1186 VKALSKLAD
+1186 
-1195 NYTSY
+1195 
-1200 ASKSTSIND
+1200 
-1209 ETKFIIV
+1209 
-1216 LDGKEKQE
+1216 
-1224 EETNT
+1224 
-1229 TEESS
+1229 
-1234 KTNLWTRIK
+1234 
-1243 NLFK
+1243 

>member
-18 LSCILLFLS
+18 VSCILLVLS

-118 IHQDNTDLMFTTFKY
+118 IHQDNTDLMFITFKY

-147 RSITD
+147 RNITD

-171 NEEITIYVIIAVVLC
+171 NEEITVYVIIAVVLC
-186 LLVLELSLDSYVV
+186 LLVLELSLDSYIV

-256 KMNKDEAMEEAI
+256 KMSKEEAMEEAI

-350 NNNKAFFII
+350 NHNKAFFII
-359 FIILLMPLYL
+359 FIILLIPLYL

-390 FKTNE
+390 VKTNE

-431 GIDLTLTTTKLSE
+431 GIDLTLSTTKLSE

-451 INLFDNDKYNLILI
+451 INLFDSDKYNLILI

-542 IIAIEGAIFANM
+542 IIAIEGAILANM

-598 DSKKECMINTLNYCG
+598 KSKKECMINTLNYCG

-668 DKLINKTNM
+668 DNIINKTNM

-683 KLNLAAL
+683 KINLAAL
-690 TVVMLSP
+690 TVAMLSP
-697 LCVFANTKNE
+697 LCVFANTKTE

-782 IGINIKYYLDGK
+782 IGVNIKYYLDGK

-806 KIKIIIDFT
+806 KIKIVINFT

-1051 ENMESCEYLIQ
+1051 GNMESCIYLAQ
-1062 NNYDINKINA
+1062 NNYDIDKINA

-1171 ISALVNGPIASSKAM
+1171 ISALVNGPIASSKAR

-1224 EETNT
+1224 EKTNI

>member
-12 KTKVLV
+12 KTKVLII
-18 LSCILLFLS
+18 SCILLVLS

-70 AENLSPKEILNLKNK
+70 AKNLSPKEILNLKDK

-118 IHQDNTDLMFTTFKY
+118 IHQENTDLMFITFKY

-147 RSITD
+147 RNITD

-171 NEEITIYVIIAVVLC
+171 NEEITVYVIIAVVLC

-390 FKTNE
+390 VKTNE

-406 QIILVDKNLKIDDLT
+406 QIILVDKNLKTDDLT

-431 GIDLTLTTTKLSE
+431 GIDLTLSTTNLSE

-451 INLFDNDKYNLILI
+451 INLFDSDKYNLILI
-465 NSEYDVATN
+465 NSKYDVATN

-542 IIAIEGAIFANM
+542 IIAIEGAILANM

-598 DSKKECMINTLNYCG
+598 KNKKECMINTLNYCG

-668 DKLINKTNM
+668 DKLISKTNM

-683 KLNLAAL
+683 KLNLAIL
-690 TVVMLSP
+690 TVAMLSP
-697 LCVFANTKNE
+697 LCVFANTKTE

-760 NITINALGKDVFYQ
+760 NISINAFGKDVFYQ

-782 IGINIKYYLDGK
+782 IGVNIKYYLDGK

-806 KIKIIIDFT
+806 KIKIVINFT

-895 DNFKLPTMYFVATN
+895 DNFKLPTMYFIATN

-916 LSVFNKLDGLNS
+916 LSIFNKLDGLNS

-976 TIASIRT
+976 TLASIRT

-1004 AWIKVEENLK
+1004 TWIKVEENLK

-1051 ENMESCEYLIQ
+1051 GNMESCIYLAQ
-1062 NNYDINKINA
+1062 NNYDIDKINA

-1097 KNVASTVAEETA
+1097 KSVASTVAEETA
-1109 ISTAESIVNTLAPAL
+1109 ISTAESIVNTLAPTL

-1171 ISALVNGPIASSKAM
+1171 ISALVNGPIASSKAR
-1186 VKALSKLAD
+1186 VEALSKLAD

-1224 EETNT
+1224 EKTNI

>member
-12 KTKVLV
+12 KTKVLII
-18 LSCILLFLS
+18 SCILLVLS

-118 IHQDNTDLMFTTFKY
+118 IHQDNTDLMFITFKY

-147 RSITD
+147 RNITD

-171 NEEITIYVIIAVVLC
+171 NEEITIYVIIAVALC
-186 LLVLELSLDSYVV
+186 LMVLELSLDSYVV
-199 PILLLANI
+199 PVLLLANI

-256 KMNKDEAMEEAI
+256 KMCKEEAMEEAI

-350 NNNKAFFII
+350 NNNKAFFVI
-359 FIILLMPLYL
+359 FIILLIPLYL

-381 RSLPSYLES
+381 RSLPRYLES
-390 FKTNE
+390 VKTNE

-431 GIDLTLTTTKLSE
+431 GIDLTLSTTKLAE

-451 INLFDNDKYNLILI
+451 INLFDSDKYNLILI
-465 NSEYDVATN
+465 NSKYDVATN

-518 YSSIICIFLIL
+518 YSSILCIFLIL

-598 DSKKECMINTLNYCG
+598 KSKKECMINTLNYCG

-668 DKLINKTNM
+668 DNIINKTNM

-683 KLNLAAL
+683 KLNLAVL
-690 TVVMLSP
+690 TVAMLSP

-760 NITINALGKDVFYQ
+760 NISINAFGKDVFYQ

-880 SELSTLNTLTLSYET
+880 NELSTLNTLTLSYET

-940 DNGASDLSKGI
+940 NNGASDLSKGI

-957 LSSSIT
+957 LLSSIT

-971 ALDEN
+971 ALDEK
-976 TIASIRT
+976 TLAGIRT

-1014 NSNDNYVT
+1014 NSNDTYVT

-1051 ENMESCEYLIQ
+1051 GNMESCIYLAQ
-1062 NNYDINKINA
+1062 NNYDIDKINA

-1097 KNVASTVAEETA
+1097 KSVASTVAEETA
-1109 ISTAESIVNTLAPAL
+1109 ISTAESIVNTLAPTL

-1171 ISALVNGPIASSKAM
+1171 ISALVNGPIASSKAR
-1186 VKALSKLAD
+1186 VEALSKLAD

-1224 EETNT
+1224 EKTNI